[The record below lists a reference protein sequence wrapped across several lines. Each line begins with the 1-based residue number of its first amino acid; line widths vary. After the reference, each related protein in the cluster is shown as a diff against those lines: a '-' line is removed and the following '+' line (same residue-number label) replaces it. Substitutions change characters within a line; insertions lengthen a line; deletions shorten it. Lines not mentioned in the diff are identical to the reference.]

1 VFSTRHCVTSAEV
14 TPALGIL
21 DLVQMIIALG
31 FIIWSRPED
40 AGAYQ
45 NDPKWRYVKMIENG
59 RHSNNEEFTETVEHW
74 KPRKTFEPEK

>member
-1 VFSTRHCVTSAEV
+1 VFSTAIVNAEV

-40 AGAYQ
+40 FGACQ
-45 NDPKWRYVKMIENG
+45 NDPKWR
-59 RHSNNEEFTETVEHW
+59 
-74 KPRKTFEPEK
+74 